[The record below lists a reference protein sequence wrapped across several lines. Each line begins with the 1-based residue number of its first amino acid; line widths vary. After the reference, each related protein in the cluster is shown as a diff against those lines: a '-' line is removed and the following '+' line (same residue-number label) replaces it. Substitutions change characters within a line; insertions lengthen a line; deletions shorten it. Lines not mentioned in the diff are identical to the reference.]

1 MTAYERFAAFDGV
14 VAEANGGFGIVL
26 LGDVARRFD
35 VLRIEENTVKREVIR
50 LLVEMRRE
58 QAQIKETVSV
68 WVATLEGMQREG
80 SSYSDI
86 LAYRSKALAACSIP
100 NARSFDSA
108 LTTVFPNFVAPV
120 DDTPNAHAE
129 AYLLCRLRATY
140 SEAELQTRV
149 RLSLAGAGFMRALGV
164 IVYMGCETKDEAAA
178 LKRSTE
184 AAKHYVA
191 AKFILSESALR
202 TWGDENAVEAVLS
215 SGAFIG
221 GFGALPLP
229 PPPHHA
235 VSLVAPSFPK

>member
-1 MTAYERFAAFDGV
+1 
-14 VAEANGGFGIVL
+14 
-26 LGDVARRFD
+26 
-35 VLRIEENTVKREVIR
+35 
-50 LLVEMRRE
+50 MRRE

-86 LAYRSKALAACSIP
+86 LAYRSKALAACSTP
-100 NARSFDSA
+100 NAQSFDSA

-140 SEAELQTRV
+140 SEEELQTRV

-164 IVYMGCETKDEAAA
+164 IVYMVCETKDEAAA

-221 GFGALPLP
+221 GFGALLC

-235 VSLVAPSFPK
+235 VSLVSPSFPK